1 MDLVSAK
8 DAPECLLRGRAA
20 VNCLYTGKIY
30 GRRVGRILSGWER
43 RVFGRQM
50 VEKSQGFCVW
60 ADSLWLP
67 FRWVLVWQSRNRA
80 VIWFRRDSDKKDG

>member
-1 MDLVSAK
+1 MRILAAEAVSFAY
-8 DAPECLLRGRAA
+8 GWTA
-20 VNCLYTGKIY
+20 VHSCLYTGKIY

-80 VIWFRRDSDKKDG
+80 VIWVRRDSDKKDG